1 MGLERRGCIVQPRP
15 RANGSQ
21 LATGGARG
29 RGKAAG
35 RVCQRLNIGSRVN
48 REVHARIWERP
59 GVRFLRATR
68 QKRTNRHGQ
77 IRHLCPLLPESD
89 QITDLAVLPCT
100 LTHSESWSRFRV
112 WWLAWAAV
120 ERQDRQR
127 ASPSHGGV
135 N

>member
-1 MGLERRGCIVQPRP
+1 MGPERRGCIVQPRP

-59 GVRFLRATR
+59 VVRCLRATR
-68 QKRTNRHGQ
+68 QSRHIQSTPKTNFVRYAPGAAKVADLGDVAARAWVVANRH
-77 IRHLCPLLPESD
+77 RSL
-89 QITDLAVLPCT
+89 VLWI
-100 LTHSESWSRFRV
+100 E
-112 WWLAWAAV
+112 
-120 ERQDRQR
+120 
-127 ASPSHGGV
+127 
-135 N
+135 

>member
-1 MGLERRGCIVQPRP
+1 MGPERRGCIVQPRP

-68 QKRTNRHGQ
+68 
-77 IRHLCPLLPESD
+77 
-89 QITDLAVLPCT
+89 
-100 LTHSESWSRFRV
+100 RV
-112 WWLAWAAV
+112 S
-120 ERQDRQR
+120 R
-127 ASPSHGGV
+127 ASSVQTAVRNCTRDEGGPFEAGRQGPV
-135 N
+135 SYTHLRAHETRHDLVCRLLLEKKKNTK